1 LHQQEILEDM
11 TLQKHE
17 RRILKVGAGVI
28 ASIVIGVSSMCA
40 LAADELTTVRYAIPS
55 YGAVFWPNYVADKKG
70 FYTAQNLDVKTIQID
85 PNITV
90 TSLIGGSIDIAFA
103 DSTQLV
109 YAVQK
114 KADLVAVGLSTD
126 RHPYSLIGGPGIM
139 SISQLKGK
147 KIGAVSEIDVYTYVA
162 KKMLRSGGLDPDK
175 DVQWVIGGN
184 QTRRMAAMTAGLID
198 AGLFT
203 PPSDSRLVSQGFH
216 RLAFA
221 PDLFPHLMLS
231 TQTVR
236 RDWAEKNGDILRR
249 MLRAQVNALHWLY
262 DPANAAEA
270 QRILMTAT
278 GAKQADAREAYDA
291 FVKPH
296 AWLDGC
302 VHREGLVTVVGI
314 LREMKQLPTLTE
326 ADVSKF
332 SDPQWCPK

>member
-1 LHQQEILEDM
+1 M
-11 TLQKHE
+11 
-17 RRILKVGAGVI
+17 GAGVI
-28 ASIVIGVSSMCA
+28 ASIVIGISSMSA
-40 LAADELTTVRYAIPS
+40 SAGEGMATVRYAIPS
-55 YGAVFWPNYVADKKG
+55 YGAAFWPNYVADKKD
-70 FYTAQNLDVKTIQID
+70 FYSQQSLDVKTMQID

-109 YAVQK
+109 YAIQK
-114 KADLVAVGLSTD
+114 KSDLVAVGLSTD
-126 RHPYSLIGGPGIM
+126 RHPYSLIGGQHIT

-147 KIGAVSEIDVYTYVA
+147 KIGAVSEIDVFTYVT
-162 KKMLRSGGLDPDK
+162 KKMLRNGGLDPDK

-184 QTRRMAAMTAGLID
+184 QNRRMAAMTAGLID

-203 PPSDSRLVSQGFH
+203 PPSDSRLAGQGFH

-236 RDWAEKNGDILRR
+236 RDWAEKNGDVLRR

-262 DPANAAEA
+262 DPANATEA
-270 QRILMTAT
+270 QRILMNAT
-278 GAKQADAREAYDA
+278 GAKQSDAQEAYDA

-302 VHREGLVTVVGI
+302 VHREGLVTVVKM

-326 ADVSKF
+326 ADVPKF
-332 SDPQWCPK
+332 SDPAWCPK

>member
-1 LHQQEILEDM
+1 M
-11 TLQKHE
+11 QKHK
-17 RRILKVGAGVI
+17 RGIWKVGAGII
-28 ASIVIGVSSMCA
+28 ASIVIGSSSMSA
-40 LAADELTTVRYAIPS
+40 SAADGMTTVHYAIPS
-55 YGAVFWPNYVADKKG
+55 YGAAFWPNYVADKKG
-70 FYTAQNLDVKTIQID
+70 FYTQQNLDVKTMQID

-90 TSLIGGSIDIAFA
+90 TSLIGGSVDIAFA

-114 KADLVAVGLSTD
+114 KSDLVAVGLSTD
-126 RHPYSLIGGPGIM
+126 RHPYSLVGGPHITA
-139 SISQLKGK
+139 ISQLKGK
-147 KIGAVSEIDVYTYVA
+147 KIGAVSEIDVFTYVA
-162 KKMLRSGGLDPDK
+162 KKMLQNGGVDPDK

-184 QTRRMAAMTAGLID
+184 QTRRMAAMSAGLID

-236 RDWAEKNGDILRR
+236 RDWAEKNGDVLRR

-270 QRILMTAT
+270 ERILMDAT
-278 GAKQADAREAYDA
+278 GAKQSDAQEAYDA

-302 VHREGLVTVVGI
+302 VHREGLVTVVKI

-326 ADVSKF
+326 ADVPKF
-332 SDPQWCPK
+332 SDPEWCPK